1 MMKKKTVNLRIR
13 ESKSQTKREWLI
25 TQIANAFLASGVA
38 QIPLRDLA
46 KLLDTSD
53 RMLLYYFD
61 DKADLVQAAI
71 SEVSSRLGA
80 ILEASFRA
88 GKHRPSEVLKRAT
101 QILASPAA
109 VPYMNVW
116 ADLSA
121 RGGRGE
127 EPFRTIARQSIQGW
141 LAWCDA
147 RLAISDPGTRRLISS
162 AVLAVVEGVRLL
174 ESASPG
180 STRGVTDFLSGN
192 FAEFD
197 RGS

>member
-1 MMKKKTVNLRIR
+1 MQTKKTAKRGAR
-13 ESKSQTKREWLI
+13 EPKPYTKRERLI
-25 TQIANAFLASGVA
+25 IQIADAFLADGVA

-61 DKADLVQAAI
+61 DKADLVHAAI

-80 ILEASFRA
+80 ILATSFSE
-88 GKHRPSEVLKRAT
+88 GKHAPSEVLRRTAH
-101 QILASPAA
+101 ILASPTLT
-109 VPYMNVW
+109 PYMNVW

-127 EPFRTIARQSIQGW
+127 KPFRSMARQSIDGW

-147 RLAISDPGTRRLISS
+147 RLQISDPATRRLAAR

-180 STRGVTDFLSGN
+180 STKGVTEFLSGS
-192 FAEFD
+192 FAKFD
-197 RGS
+197 R

>member
-1 MMKKKTVNLRIR
+1 MQKKNIAKRSAR
-13 ESKSQTKREWLI
+13 ERKSHGTRERLI
-25 TQIANAFLASGVA
+25 GKIADAFLAGGVA

-46 KLLDTSD
+46 QLLDTSD

-80 ILEASFRA
+80 TLAVSFS
-88 GKHRPSEVLKRAT
+88 GHRYPPSELLKRAA
-101 QILASPAA
+101 QILASPTL

-127 EPFRTIARQSIQGW
+127 EPFRTLARQSIDGW
-141 LAWCDA
+141 FAWCET
-147 RLAISDPGTRRLISS
+147 RLAVADPS
-162 AVLAVVEGVRLL
+162 ARGLVARTVLSVVEGVRLL
-174 ESASPG
+174 ESAAPG
-180 STRGVTDFLSGN
+180 STRGVIELLSSN

-197 RGS
+197 R